1 VPGSKHRAIQ
11 FIDVRDLSEWIIRMA
26 ELKKTG
32 VYNATGPQE
41 KFTMQTF
48 IEACSPEEDYI
59 WMEDEFLVEHRVE
72 AFTEL
77 PLWIPEND
85 EMWAGFLQVNT
96 AKALQDGLS
105 FRPLSETIQDTL
117 DWFQLREAPFTKG
130 LNPEKE
136 KQLIEVYRQQ

>member
-1 VPGSKHRAIQ
+1 
-11 FIDVRDLSEWIIRMA
+11 MA
-26 ELKKTG
+26 ELRKTG

-41 KFTMQTF
+41 KLTMQAF
-48 IEACSPEEDYI
+48 IEACSPDKEYI
-59 WMEDEFLVEHRVE
+59 WMEDEFLVEHKVE
-72 AFTEL
+72 VFTEL

-85 EMWAGFLQVNT
+85 EKWAGFLQVNA

-117 DWFQLREAPFTKG
+117 GWSMLRDAPFTKG

-136 KQLIEVYRQQ
+136 KQLIEAYRQL